1 MDKVKVAIAGV
12 GCCASSLVQ
21 LVYYSRGN
29 NKNGIM
35 FDKIGKYSPSDIEFC
50 LGFDVTDEKI
60 GLDLSEAIFSY
71 PNVAEMHT
79 EVPFLDAEVLP
90 GVCNDGL
97 QGYLSEKIT
106 LSDKCKNI
114 DKQYIVDKLIEKE
127 CDVLICYLPSGSTI
141 DARLY
146 AEAALEAKV
155 AFVNCIP
162 EFIARDQRLQKEFE
176 LAGVPL
182 LGDDMRS
189 HMGATTIHTALI
201 ELFQSR
207 GISVDN
213 TYQLNFGG
221 NMDFYNLSDS
231 SRNKSKQSSKKNAL
245 NSAGIDASNVT
256 AGPNGYVD
264 YLNDTK
270 ICYLRIEG
278 TSILGSSINVELR
291 LDVED
296 SPNSAGV
303 VITAVRIAKVAK
315 EKSISQQKV
324 NEAMACLFKS
334 PYVGKTESESLKLI
348 RDFVDETKE

>member
-21 LVYYSRGN
+21 LVYYSKGN
-29 NKNGIM
+29 NRKGIM
-35 FDKIGKYSPSDIEFC
+35 FDKVGKYSPSDIEFC
-50 LGFDVTDEKI
+50 LGFDVVDEKI

-71 PNVAEMHT
+71 PNVAEKHI
-79 EVPFLDAEVLP
+79 EVPFLGVKILP
-90 GVCNDGL
+90 GICNDGL
-97 QGYLSEKIT
+97 NGYLSEKVVPST
-106 LSDKCKNI
+106 KCKNI
-114 DKQYIVDKLIEKE
+114 DKKYIVDRLIENK
-127 CDVLICYLPSGSTI
+127 CDVLICYLPSGSAV

-146 AEAALEAKV
+146 AEAALEARV
-155 AFVNCIP
+155 AFINCIP
-162 EFIARDQRLQKEFE
+162 EFIARDNELQKKFE

-201 ELFQSR
+201 ELLQSR
-207 GISVDN
+207 GISIDN

-231 SRNKSKQSSKKNAL
+231 TRNKSKQYSKKNAL

-256 AGPNGYVD
+256 AGPNGYIE

-278 TSILGSSINVELR
+278 TSVLDSPINIELR
-291 LDVED
+291 LEVED

-303 VITAVRIAKVAK
+303 VITAVRIAKIAK
-315 EKSISQQKV
+315 ERGLSQQKV
-324 NEAMACLFKS
+324 NEVMACLFKS
-334 PYVGKTESESLKLI
+334 PYIGKTESDSLNLI
-348 RDFVDETKE
+348 RNFVKEVKE